1 MFGGSLAAVVCF
13 VGVVCVLGKEEVAW
27 SGVMLLRANLMK
39 KIAHR
44 ADDAEDES
52 YRMVGVQQI
61 LRSF

>member
-1 MFGGSLAAVVCF
+1 
-13 VGVVCVLGKEEVAW
+13 
-27 SGVMLLRANLMK
+27 MLLRANLMK